1 MKVGEEED
9 QAEEEE
15 EEEEEE
21 EDVLCPCA
29 NKNDAISL
37 GLAFFAEVCVTSRPC
52 SNISMLRAYGYY

>member
-15 EEEEEE
+15 EEQEEEEQEEEE

-29 NKNDAISL
+29 KRSDGISL
-37 GLAFFAEVCVTSRPC
+37 GLAFFAEVCLTF
-52 SNISMLRAYGYY
+52 L